1 MPIKIEFERS
11 FGGMVFRDA
20 LLLTDEE
27 LAALT
32 PEQIEAMKDA
42 RFNSWLAAMT
52 ASGE

>member
-1 MPIKIEFERS
+1 MTIKIEFERS

-20 LLLTDEE
+20 LLLTDDE

-52 ASGE
+52 ASEE

>member
-27 LAALT
+27 LAALS

-42 RFNSWLAAMT
+42 RFQNWV
-52 ASGE
+52 ASLSAGEE